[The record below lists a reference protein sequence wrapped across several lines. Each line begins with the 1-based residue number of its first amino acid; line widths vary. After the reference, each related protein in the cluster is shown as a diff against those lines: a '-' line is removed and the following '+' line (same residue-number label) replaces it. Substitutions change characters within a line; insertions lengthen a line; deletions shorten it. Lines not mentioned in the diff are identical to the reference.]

1 MASDMD
7 KLDPEKLQVDSR
19 LGTGPNRER
28 LHDSPSLTQMRSLS
42 IARVRSNNG
51 HGCADLDDG
60 DDSTDDTVTPDH
72 PQVEK
77 DPFEVTWESETDPLC
92 PKSMSIV
99 RKWLVVITVGMGSLC
114 VTCTSS
120 IYASTYSQMNP
131 EFHISSI
138 VGTLGLSL
146 FVLGIALGPLLMS
159 PLSEFV
165 GRRPIY
171 LISWALFLI
180 WLIPSAVSRN
190 AATMMVAR
198 FIDGFGG
205 SSFLSVAGGTVSD
218 IFNRDQIQAPMVIIA
233 LSPFVGPSLG
243 PLLGGFINYYSSWRW
258 TYYAMLIWSVVEF
271 AMIIFFAPETYH
283 PIKLRE
289 KARKLRKETGDERWK
304 APMEKS
310 NKSVGATI
318 GNSLLRP
325 FQLLI
330 FEPMC
335 LLLCLFSAILLG
347 VLYLFFGAFS
357 LVFGGTY
364 GFNLWQSGLSFLG
377 IFTGMIIC
385 SAIDPIWRIKY
396 LQLLEQNNGRPEPEF
411 RLPSAIAGAFLVP
424 IGLFIFAW
432 TAYPWV
438 HWIVPIIGSGI
449 FGCGTLMVFT
459 GIFTF
464 LVDAYPLYAASALA
478 ANSFVRCTF
487 AAAFPLFGIQMYQKL
502 GYQWGSS
509 LLAFLTVA
517 MMPFPY
523 LFFRYG
529 KQIRKNSRFATHS

>member
-1 MASDMD
+1 MTSDMERAD
-7 KLDPEKLQVDSR
+7 SEKFDVESR
-19 LGTGPNRER
+19 PGTSQGSRHESFEER
-28 LHDSPSLTQMRSLS
+28 SVSRIRSSS

-51 HGCADLDDG
+51 HGCADLEEG
-60 DDSTDDTVTPDH
+60 DATDDTLTSQ

-77 DPFEVTWESETDPLC
+77 DPFEVAWDGDDDPLC
-92 PKSMSIV
+92 PRRISNL
-99 RKWLVVITVGMGSLC
+99 RKWLMVITVGMGSLC

-120 IYASTYSQMNP
+120 IYASTYGQMNP
-131 EFHISSI
+131 EFHISSE

-171 LISWALFLI
+171 LASWAMFLI
-180 WLIPSAVSRN
+180 WLIPSTVARN
-190 AATMMVAR
+190 AATMLVAR
-198 FIDGFGG
+198 FIDGFAG

-218 IFNRDQIQAPMVIIA
+218 VFKREHIQAPMVIIS
-233 LSPFVGPSLG
+233 LSPFIGPSVG
-243 PLLGGFINYYSSWRW
+243 PLLGGFINYYTTWRW
-258 TYYAMLIWSVVEF
+258 TYYAMLIWAFVELVMIVV
-271 AMIIFFAPETYH
+271 FAPETYH

-310 NKSVGATI
+310 TKSVARTI
-318 GNSLLRP
+318 AYSLLRP

-347 VLYLFFGAFS
+347 ILYLFFGAFG
-357 LVFGGTY
+357 LVFGTTY

-377 IFTGMIIC
+377 ILVGMIVC
-385 SAIDPIWRIKY
+385 SASDPLWRRINHRI
-396 LQLLEQNNGRPEPEF
+396 LERNNGIHEPEF
-411 RLPSAIAGAFLVP
+411 RLPPAIAGGFLVP

-432 TAYPWV
+432 SAYPWV

-449 FGCGTLMVFT
+449 FGCGTLLVFT

-478 ANSFVRCTF
+478 ANSFARCTF

-529 KQIRKNSRFATHS
+529 KQIRKKSRYATQI

>member
-1 MASDMD
+1 MASED

-19 LGTGPNRER
+19 PGSGARRER
-28 LHDSPSLTQMRSLS
+28 SRDSPSLTQMRSSS

-51 HGCADLDDG
+51 HGCADLEES
-60 DDSTDDTVTPDH
+60 DDSTDDTLTPNH

-77 DPFEVTWESETDPLC
+77 DPFEVAWESDTDPEC
-92 PKSMSIV
+92 PKSMSVV

-120 IYASTYSQMNP
+120 IYASTYAQMNP

-180 WLIPSAVSRN
+180 WLIPSAVARN

-198 FIDGFGG
+198 FIDGFSG

-218 IFNRDQIQAPMVIIA
+218 VFNRDQIQAPMVIVA
-233 LSPFVGPSLG
+233 LSPFIGPSLG
-243 PLLGGFINYYSSWRW
+243 PLLGGFINYYAHWRW
-258 TYYAMLIWSVVEF
+258 TYYAMLIWAFVEF
-271 AMIIFFAPETYH
+271 VMILLFAPETYH

-304 APMEKS
+304 APIEKS
-310 NKSVGATI
+310 TKSVIATV

-335 LLLCLFSAILLG
+335 LLLCIFSAILLG
-347 VLYLFFGAFS
+347 VLYLFFGAFG
-357 LVFGGTY
+357 LVFGDTY

-385 SAIDPIWRIKY
+385 SAIDTIWRWRY
-396 LQLLEQNNGRPEPEF
+396 LQLLEKNDGRPEPEF
-411 RLPSAIAGAFLVP
+411 RLPSAICGAILVP

-432 TAYPWV
+432 SAYPWV

-487 AAAFPLFGIQMYQKL
+487 AAAFPLFGIQMYHKL

-529 KQIRKNSRFATHS
+529 KQIRKNSRFATHT

>member
-1 MASDMD
+1 MASRMSIDNIVD
-7 KLDPEKLQVDSR
+7 EEKLDIEARPRTARRESVLTPTLSR
-19 LGTGPNRER
+19 
-28 LHDSPSLTQMRSLS
+28 
-42 IARVRSNNG
+42 IRSNNG
-51 HGCADLDDG
+51 HGCADLEEDEG
-60 DDSTDDTVTPDH
+60 DATDDTLATTQ
-72 PQVEK
+72 PQNEK
-77 DPFEVTWESETDPLC
+77 DPFEVAFDGDNDPLC
-92 PKSMSIV
+92 PRSTSII
-99 RKWLVVITVGMGSLC
+99 RKWLVVVTVGMGSLC

-120 IYASTYSQMNP
+120 IYAMTYTQMNP
-131 EFHISSI
+131 EFGISSI

-146 FVLGIALGPLLMS
+146 FVLGIALGPLIMS

-171 LISWALFLI
+171 LASWAMFLI
-180 WLIPSAVSRN
+180 WLIPSAVAHN
-190 AATMMVAR
+190 IATMLVAR
-198 FIDGFGG
+198 FIDGFAG

-218 IFNRDQIQAPMVIIA
+218 VFRRDQIQAPMVIIA

-243 PLLGGFINYYSSWRW
+243 PLLGGFINYYTTWRW
-258 TYYAMLIWSVVEF
+258 TYYAMIIWAF
-271 AMIIFFAPETYH
+271 ALMVMILVCAPETYH

-289 KARKLRKETGDERWK
+289 KARKMRKETGDDRWK

-310 NKSVGATI
+310 TKSVPRAVGT
-318 GNSLLRP
+318 SLLRP

-335 LLLCLFSAILLG
+335 LLLCNFSAILLG
-347 VLYLFFGAFS
+347 ILYLFFGAFP
-357 LVFGGTY
+357 LVFKNTY
-364 GFNLWQSGLSFLG
+364 GFNLWQTGLCFLG
-377 IFTGMIIC
+377 IFVGMILS
-385 SAIDPIWRIKY
+385 SATDPVWRRINNR
-396 LQLLEQNNGRPEPEF
+396 LLEGNNGAPEPEF
-411 RLPSAIAGAFLVP
+411 RLPPAIAGALATP

-432 TAYPWV
+432 SSYPWV

-449 FGCGTLMVFT
+449 FGFGTLLVFT

-464 LVDAYPLYAASALA
+464 LVDAYPRYAASALA
-478 ANSFVRCTF
+478 ANSFVRCIF
-487 AAAFPLFGIQMYQKL
+487 AAAFPLFGIQMYNKL

-529 KQIRKNSRFATHS
+529 KQIRKTSRFAK